1 MKKVGFTLIET
12 ILVVSVIALILAIAI
27 PALSAARKRTKT
39 ALCQSNIR
47 QIGLAFELY
56 QIDHECFP
64 YAVHMSSSAPASGD
78 ELRDATMD
86 WPGPCWFYYL
96 DLAPDPYA
104 SKKSILQC
112 PSKKYDEMAFKYNVL
127 WGNYG
132 VNWSICKSPIDSLPG
147 EYREFEGKP
156 TKLTSLRKP
165 GQTLLLADS
174 GYAWISWFHTLPNT
188 HPDAITTQHKTMNQV
203 YLPGASVNEHRDPW
217 PVQEE
222 DALNGRHPGKTVN
235 CLFTDGHIENR
246 RADDLVVRPLDHGQF
261 ENLTPL
267 WKP

>member
-1 MKKVGFTLIET
+1 
-12 ILVVSVIALILAIAI
+12 
-27 PALSAARKRTKT
+27 
-39 ALCQSNIR
+39 
-47 QIGLAFELY
+47 
-56 QIDHECFP
+56 
-64 YAVHMSSSAPASGD
+64 
-78 ELRDATMD
+78 MD
-86 WPGPCWFYYL
+86 WPGLCWFYYL
-96 DLAPDPYA
+96 DLAPDTSG
-104 SKKSILQC
+104 SKKTILQC
-112 PSKKYDEMAFKYNVL
+112 PSKKYDEPAFKYNIL

-132 VNWSICKSPIDSLPG
+132 VNWSVCKSPIDSLPG

-188 HPDAITTQHKTMNQV
+188 HPDAITTQHDTMNQV
-203 YLPGASVNEHRDPW
+203 YLPGASVNEHRTLW

-222 DALNGRHPGKTVN
+222 DALTGRHPGKTVN

-261 ENLTPL
+261 ENLSPL